1 MKYKVIAKYK
11 VTAKKKVGAHYINDW
26 FKGELSHM
34 GYFTDSIN
42 EAKKII
48 QERKNKKQY
57 YSEDCEPQIL
67 LTNSGKEV
75 AI

>member
-1 MKYKVIAKYK
+1 MKYK

-26 FKGELSHM
+26 FIGELSHM
-34 GYFTDSIN
+34 GYFTDSIK

-57 YSEDCEPQIL
+57 YSEDCVPQIL
-67 LTNSGKEV
+67 FTNSGKEV

>member
-1 MKYKVIAKYK
+1 MKYK

-48 QERKNKKQY
+48 QERKNKKQ
-57 YSEDCEPQIL
+57 
-67 LTNSGKEV
+67 
-75 AI
+75 